1 MVVLINELKGFSF
14 ISQEKTRQDRI
25 GAEVKVTLTS
35 GIPEIDVKKGS
46 ENATVTIVPTGF
58 KHGHKGSLSITD
70 PVYPIFAE
78 AAETETPI
86 LIRYEK
92 RRKKDVDP
100 SISIDELCKTQSDGL
115 KNVFNVIAGVY
126 DVNNNRWLLVKGAS
140 TQPSD
145 DPEEVGIKISSL
157 YGEEI
162 NAKEF
167 FSTPAPASSSTPKVY
182 PKKINNE
189 DKANVLLNLYILVK
203 ECEIKYEYNL
213 DEDKKRKLATKL
225 LEMADEIQMRIYQ
238 LSEPDYTAY
247 SHVKAR
253 YLLYSYVEKID
264 PLTRENLSNFKAWR
278 DKVIEDSIS
287 LWTWALK

>member
-35 GIPEIDVKKGS
+35 GVPEIDVKKGS
-46 ENATVTIVPTGF
+46 DNATVTIVPTGF
-58 KHGHKGSLSITD
+58 KHGHKGSLSISD

-100 SISIDELCKTQSDGL
+100 SIPIDELCKTQSDGL

-145 DPEEVGIKISSL
+145 DPEEVAIRISSP
-157 YGEEI
+157 
-162 NAKEF
+162 
-167 FSTPAPASSSTPKVY
+167 TPQRY

-203 ECEIKYEYNL
+203 DCEIKYEYNL
-213 DEDKKRKLATKL
+213 EEDKKRKLATKL
-225 LEMADEIQMRIYQ
+225 LEMADEIQMRIYE
-238 LSEPDYTAY
+238 LPEPDYTAY